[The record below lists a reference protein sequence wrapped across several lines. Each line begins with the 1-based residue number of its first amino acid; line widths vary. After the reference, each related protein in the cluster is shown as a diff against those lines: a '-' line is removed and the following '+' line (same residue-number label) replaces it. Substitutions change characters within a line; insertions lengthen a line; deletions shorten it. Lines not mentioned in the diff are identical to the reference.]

1 MYNYNI
7 ISDEKSYLEGKKFR
21 KEMKKREYEEKC
33 RKLAKKWAPM
43 FDMDIELPPIFDMDV
58 IDNEVHRMF
67 KDDLL
72 KNGIKRV
79 FHVYDYFDEYM
90 N

>member
-7 ISDEKSYLEGKKFR
+7 ISDEKSYLEGKKQR
-21 KEMKKREYEEKC
+21 AELKKKKYEEKC
-33 RKLAKKWAPM
+33 RKVARKWA
-43 FDMDIELPPIFDMDV
+43 PIFDMGAMNV
-58 IDNEVHRMF
+58 ELHKMF

-72 KNGIKRV
+72 KNGIKKASDV
-79 FHVYDYFDEYM
+79 MDYFDEYV